1 MSAVLGTLLGERYEL
16 VREIASGAM
25 GAVYEACDLRVGTRV
40 AVKMLRPELA
50 AETAIRRRFR
60 RESSI
65 LRSLEHPA
73 VVRILDVGADED
85 DRAFTV
91 MELLVGETLEAR
103 LHREH
108 ALSPEVAGPLLLV
121 LADALRAIHAHGV
134 VHGDLKPANVFL
146 TASAPG
152 VKLVDFGLSK
162 VEGLDRLTRTGEL
175 AGTPVYM
182 APELFTGEGGREP
195 DARLDLYALGVLA
208 YQSLAGAL
216 PFDTRKHPGQLVF
229 DVVMGKGR
237 PLGAAAP
244 ALPLAVVVAVEHAM
258 AAKREQRPTDALAL
272 GREWAGAFGLAWPFV
287 ARTDG

>member
-1 MSAVLGTLLGERYEL
+1 MPVVLRDRYEL
-16 VREIASGAM
+16 VREMASGAM
-25 GAVYEACDLRVGTRV
+25 GAVYEAIDRTTGTRV

-50 AETAIRRRFR
+50 AEASLRRRFR

-73 VVRILDVGADED
+73 VVRVLDAGEDSD

-91 MELLVGETLEAR
+91 MELLDGETLETKLAR
-103 LHREH
+103 DG
-108 ALSPEVAGPLLLV
+108 AMPVAEAATLLLA
-121 LADALRAIHAHGV
+121 LAGALEAIHARGV

-146 TASAPG
+146 TATPPH

-195 DARLDLYALGVLA
+195 DARLDVYALGVLA
-208 YQSLAGAL
+208 YQMLAGAL
-216 PFDTRKHPGQLVF
+216 PFDTRKHPGQLMF
-229 DVVMGKGR
+229 DVAMGKVV
-237 PLGAAAP
+237 PLGSRRPELAP
-244 ALPLAVVVAVEHAM
+244 PVLDAIAHAM
-258 AAKREQRPTDALAL
+258 APRRENRPASASELA
-272 GREWAGAFGLAWPFV
+272 REWQRAFGLA
-287 ARTDG
+287 

>member
-1 MSAVLGTLLGERYEL
+1 MSLVLGDRYEL

-25 GAVYEACDLRVGTRV
+25 GAVHEARDRRTGERV
-40 AVKMLRPELA
+40 AVKLLRTELA
-50 AETAIRRRFR
+50 AEPGIRRRFR

-73 VVRILDVGADED
+73 VVRILDVGADDD

-91 MELLVGETLEAR
+91 MELLEGETLDAR
-103 LHREH
+103 LAREG
-108 ALSPEVAGPLLLV
+108 ALAPAIAGPILLV

-146 TASAPG
+146 TAAAPR
-152 VKLVDFGLSK
+152 VRIVDFGLSK

-208 YQSLAGAL
+208 YQTLSGQL
-216 PFDTRKHPGQLVF
+216 PFDVRKHPGQLMF
-229 DVVMGKGR
+229 DVAMGRAR
-237 PLGAAAP
+237 PLAKVAP
-244 ALPLAVVVAVEHAM
+244 HLSISIVVAIEHAM
-258 AAKREQRPTDALAL
+258 AAKRDQRPSDAAAL
-272 GREWAGAFGLAWPFV
+272 GREWAAALGLAWPP
-287 ARTDG
+287 ADLDAPA